1 MNELEIVQHRQI
13 EGLSIFLNTIDYR
26 TPHIHPEWELIWVL
40 DQPLSVACGKSS
52 FTAQV
57 GQMVL
62 FSPNEPHEFHKIGE
76 NATFA
81 CLQIAPGIL
90 PVDRRL
96 IADGKLPHEYLPEE
110 DFKRLKNTF
119 SAVVR
124 AYLMQEDH
132 YALYCVGQVCLIF
145 HTLLQHMPTHVTRQ
159 RTGSLWIWS
168 PLRWNWLF
176 RSKSDLFIK
185 RR

>member
-90 PVDRRL
+90 TVDRRL

-110 DFKRLKNTF
+110 DFKRLWLPPRKGE
-119 SAVVR
+119 SQ
-124 AYLMQEDH
+124 YLR
-132 YALYCVGQVCLIF
+132 L
-145 HTLLQHMPTHVTRQ
+145 TRQ

-168 PLRWNWLF
+168 PLRWSWLF